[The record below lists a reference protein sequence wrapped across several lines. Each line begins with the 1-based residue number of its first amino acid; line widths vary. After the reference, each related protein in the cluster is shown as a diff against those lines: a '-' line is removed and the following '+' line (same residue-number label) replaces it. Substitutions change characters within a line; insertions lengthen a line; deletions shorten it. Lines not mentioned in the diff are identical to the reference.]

1 MKLGYVTICWGKT
14 HSFGMG
20 IVGHPVGITNIK
32 DLCYVT
38 NGSIEEAI
46 HDLAS
51 AGYQGFELFDGDLMS
66 YADRK
71 DELRALMEETG
82 LEMAGVYTGANLIY
96 PDIVP
101 EELWKIDR
109 VCALSS
115 EFGCENLVV
124 GAGARR
130 STGTTDEDYDLLGEG
145 LDEVTDVAAKHGL
158 TAHYHPHLTTM
169 VETPEELERVMSRS
183 KIDFCPDIAHLAA
196 GGGDPVL
203 AARKYADRIK
213 YVHLKDFRADPFA
226 FLPLGQG
233 EVDMAGVVAALNENG
248 YNGWVTV
255 ELDSYDGPAREGA
268 EISKAFLEALYEL
281 HPFPHLRTFGD
292 YG

>member
-14 HSFGMG
+14 HGFGMG

-46 HDLAS
+46 QDLAS

-71 DELRALMEETG
+71 DELRALMAETG

-96 PDIVP
+96 PDVVP
-101 EELWKIDR
+101 EELWKINR
-109 VCALSS
+109 VCALSA
-115 EFGCENLVV
+115 EFGCRNLVI

-130 STGTTDEDYDLLGEG
+130 STGTTEEDYDLLSEG
-145 LDEVTDVAAKHGL
+145 LDRVADVAAKHGL
-158 TAHYHPHLTTM
+158 AAHYHPHLTTM
-169 VETPEELERVMSRS
+169 VETPEELDKVMSRS

-203 AARKYADRIK
+203 VVRKYADRIK

-226 FLPLGQG
+226 FLPLGEG
-233 EVDMAGVVAALNENG
+233 EVDMAGVVAVLNENG
-248 YNGWVTV
+248 YDGWVTV
-255 ELDSYDGPAREGA
+255 ELDSYEGPAREGA
-268 EISKAFLEALYEL
+268 EISKAFLGAL
-281 HPFPHLRTFGD
+281 
-292 YG
+292 